1 MQFLLLPYASKAVH
15 VTDVCPIVKLLPDTG
30 SQVMVTF
37 SPELSVAIG
46 GSHST
51 NRVGL
56 LGSVVLVWF
65 KGQYSNRG
73 SSLSKIETSLNIQQ

>member
-1 MQFLLLPYASKAVH
+1 MQLLLLPYPSEAVH
-15 VTDVCPIVKLLPDTG
+15 VTDVCPIVKLLLNARSHT
-30 SQVMVTF
+30 MVGM

-51 NRVGL
+51 KRVGL
-56 LGSVVLVWF
+56 PGSVVLVWF

-73 SSLSKIETSLNIQQ
+73 SSLSNIQTR